1 MNITDIKLKYAAAGA
16 ATVVKTATDMA
27 GLQTIL
33 APGAGE
39 TTLNGAGPYYEV
51 KVNDGTNNYTLNVPA
66 LTLGLGS
73 TGLYVNGV
81 NKVSAIAKELLAKYY
96 ETHPTTFDLVAYQ
109 SERRTAL
116 NAEITA
122 EASST
127 TPDKKKIKRL
137 KKELKDVE
145 KLKEKDINEILT
157 TQVTGL
163 ETKVNTGV
171 DVAGMTPAQIKTA
184 LTKYLKENAMKL
196 EEKKVQKANNPK
208 KSRLQVFSGI
218 KTFLAN
224 NKTIIATGA
233 VITALAATG
242 VTGVVHMNKYGKD
255 KDNSNDLPQQP
266 AIIVQVPT
274 GVTINSPEFT
284 AAVAANMTKYAPYRD
299 TLSVTSDF
307 SYEEIIRGYTFI
319 EQCPNMDTQAMNGT
333 EIGTLICAGD
343 CLVVKLCRN
352 NQFGNISPEARQAI
366 NGGTETSVT
375 FIEQN
380 NAMTGG
386 TLLDYMTVGRY
397 AGLRIQDSGDSTM
410 LYDYNTR
417 IYTPGL
423 SVYETFLDN
432 GLNLG
437 ANLGQQK
444 TLGAHPATRIN
455 A

>member
-73 TGLYVNGV
+73 SGLYVNGV

-122 EASST
+122 EASSA

-163 ETKVNTGV
+163 ETKVNTGI
-171 DVAGMTPAQIKTA
+171 DVTGMTAAQIKTA
-184 LTKYLKENAMKL
+184 LNKYLKENAMKL
-196 EEKKVQKANNPK
+196 EEKKIQKANNPK
-208 KSRLQVFSGI
+208 KSRLQVFSGMWNFT
-218 KTFLAN
+218 K
-224 NKTIIATGA
+224 KHKKGIIAL
-233 VITALAATG
+233 ALAGTLAGTGIATKG
-242 VTGVVHMNKYGKD
+242 FGLFDGDD

-343 CLVVKLCRN
+343 ALVVKLCRN

-410 LYDYNTR
+410 LNDYNTR

>member
-51 KVNDGTNNYTLNVPA
+51 KINDGTNNYTLNVPA

-122 EASST
+122 EASSA

-137 KKELKDVE
+137 KKELKAVE

-163 ETKVNTGV
+163 ETKVNTGI
-171 DVAGMTPAQIKTA
+171 DVTGMTAAQIKTA
-184 LTKYLKENAMKL
+184 LNKYLKENAMKL

-208 KSRLQVFSGI
+208 KSRLQVFSGMWNFT
-218 KTFLAN
+218 K
-224 NKTIIATGA
+224 KHKKGIIAL
-233 VITALAATG
+233 ALAGTLAGTGIATKG
-242 VTGVVHMNKYGKD
+242 FGLFDGDD

-410 LYDYNTR
+410 LNDYNTR